1 MVPPSHS
8 SLGVGVP
15 SVLQRTFAH
24 QKIINMRATSIFIAA
39 VLCIVATAAP
49 ALTDTEV
56 HQRDNIGD
64 AQQQVNNLTSSA
76 LQSILDALNAREA
89 QLHKD
94 GKTTNCTSKTLVF
107 RKE

>member
-24 QKIINMRATSIFIAA
+24 QKIFFMRATSIFIAA

-56 HQRDNIGD
+56 HQRDNIGE
-64 AQQQVNNLTSSA
+64 AQQQVNNHTNSA
-76 LQSILDALNAREA
+76 LQSKKNTQNTQEA
-89 QLHKD
+89 QKHKEN
-94 GKTTNCTSKTLVF
+94 KTTNCTSKTLVF